1 MKTKR
6 TPQEQYDSL
15 NKTHKRIGR
24 VLLCIMTPWCAFMW
38 AFALLEY
45 RPLWLSLVVFFL
57 SVHAFTLNIGFSVF
71 SVKLRKLKKLIDDT
85 PRDDEGNHE

>member
-38 AFALLEY
+38 VFALLEY
-45 RPLWLSLVVFFL
+45 RPHVFL
-57 SVHAFTLNIGFSVF
+57 CVGSKTGI
-71 SVKLRKLKKLIDDT
+71 LR
-85 PRDDEGNHE
+85 R